1 MNFWDSLPPDRR
13 ARGTMC
19 VVGAIASLLWA
30 TMVGT
35 AFAQSVEL
43 IPFET
48 ITVTTQQFLTGG
60 KDGKPATIAGELRI
74 PKSGSEKVAAVILME
89 GAGGIGSNIEQWV
102 ETLNDIGIASFL
114 LDSYTGR
121 GITDTSKLDI
131 LAQMVDAYRALGVLA
146 ARSNI
151 DSKRIAILGISKGA
165 MAALYSSN
173 VRFRD
178 MYGPP
183 GVEFAA
189 HIVLYGPC
197 VRTYRDDAK
206 VTGKP
211 IRLFHGTADD
221 VFSIERCRE
230 YVARLK
236 QSSVDI
242 QLTEFPDAHHAF
254 TAVDAKTPVI
264 NSQALST
271 RNCRLEEGDNGQLL
285 NSATA
290 KPFAPTDACMQRGNT
305 YAYNEAAATATT
317 AAVKAFLTAL
327 K

>member
-1 MNFWDSLPPDRR
+1 M
-13 ARGTMC
+13 ARSTPVAMYAIRFIAGLFLT
-19 VVGAIASLLWA
+19 GA
-30 TMVGT
+30 VGT

-48 ITVTTQQFLTGG
+48 MTVTTQQFLTGG

-89 GAGGIGSNIEQWV
+89 GAGGIGANIQQWAEV
-102 ETLNDIGIASFL
+102 LNEIGVASFL

-121 GITDTSKLDI
+121 GITDASKLDI
-131 LAQMVDAYRALGVLA
+131 LAQMIDAYRALGVLGA
-146 ARSNI
+146 HRNI
-151 DSKRIAILGISKGA
+151 DARRIAILGISKGS

-178 MYGPP
+178 MYAPQGA
-183 GVEFAA
+183 EFAA

-197 VRTYRDDAK
+197 LRIYRDDGQ

-221 VFSIERCRE
+221 LFSIQPCRE
-230 YVARLK
+230 YVTRLK
-236 QSSVDI
+236 QTGADI
-242 QLTEFPDAHHAF
+242 QLTEFPDVHHAF
-254 TAVDAKTPVI
+254 TAPEAKVPVV
-264 NSQALST
+264 NSKALST
-271 RNCRLEEGDNGQLL
+271 RNCRLEEGDNGELL
-285 NSATA
+285 NSATG
-290 KPFAPTDACMQRGNT
+290 KPFAPADACAERGNT
-305 YAYNEAAATATT
+305 FAYNEAAATATIT
-317 AAVKAFLTAL
+317 AVKAFLTTTL

>member
-1 MNFWDSLPPDRR
+1 MTWSLP
-13 ARGTMC
+13 ATLQ
-19 VVGAIASLLWA
+19 AIRIIAGLFLASA
-30 TMVGT
+30 IGT

-48 ITVTTQQFLTGG
+48 MTVNTQQFLTGG
-60 KDGKPATIAGELRI
+60 KEGKPATIAGELRI
-74 PKSGSEKVAAVILME
+74 PKSSSEKVAAVILME
-89 GAGGIGSNIEQWV
+89 GAGGIGANIQQWAEAINEV
-102 ETLNDIGIASFL
+102 GVASFL
-114 LDSYTGR
+114 LDSYAGR
-121 GITDTSKLDI
+121 GITDASKLDI

-146 ARSNI
+146 AHPKI
-151 DSKRIAILGISKGA
+151 DSRHIAILGISKGS

-178 MYGPP
+178 MYAPQ

-197 VRTYRDDAK
+197 LRTYHDDGK

-221 VFSIERCRE
+221 LFSIQPCRE

-236 QSSVDI
+236 QIGADI
-242 QLTEFPDAHHAF
+242 QLTEFPDTHHAF
-254 TAVDAKTPVI
+254 SAPEAKTPVV
-264 NSQALST
+264 NSKAIST
-271 RNCRLEEGDNGQLL
+271 RNCRLEEGDNGELL
-285 NSATA
+285 NSATG
-290 KPFAPTDACMQRGNT
+290 KPFAPTDACVERGNT
-305 YAYNEAAATATT
+305 FAYNEAATTATM
-317 AAVKAFLTAL
+317 ASVKALLTTL